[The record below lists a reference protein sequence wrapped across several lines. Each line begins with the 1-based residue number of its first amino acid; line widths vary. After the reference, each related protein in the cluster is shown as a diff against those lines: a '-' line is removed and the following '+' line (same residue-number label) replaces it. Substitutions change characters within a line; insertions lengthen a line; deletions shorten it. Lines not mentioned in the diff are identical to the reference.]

1 VTPHFDAVSEAL
13 RVVLDFQS
21 IDRFTPET
29 QLETDLGLDS
39 GLMLELL
46 MQLEETVP
54 GLQIEQGAL
63 SHDQFRTIGTVCDY
77 VSGRLAARIPA

>member
-1 VTPHFDAVSEAL
+1 MKPYFDAVAEAL

-21 IDRFTPET
+21 IDRFTPDT

-46 MQLEETVP
+46 MQLEETIP

-77 VSGRLAARIPA
+77 VADRIAAREPA

>member
-1 VTPHFDAVSEAL
+1 MTKHFDAVAEAL

-21 IDRFTPET
+21 IDRFTPDT

-46 MQLEETVP
+46 MQLEETIP
-54 GLQIEQGAL
+54 GLKIEQSTI
-63 SHDQFRTIGTVCDY
+63 SHDRFRTIGTVCDY
-77 VSGRLAARIPA
+77 VADRINVRELA